1 MASATQIPVSEY
13 LDTIYHPD
21 REYVD
26 GELRERNVGQWE
38 HARVQWLLAG
48 WFVKHES
55 AWNVIGSTEQR
66 MRISPTRIRIPDLVV
81 LRPGP
86 QPDILTDPPLLV
98 IEVLSPDDSYSE
110 LQERCQDFWRMGV
123 RTLWIV
129 DPKTRS
135 GRMCSGADWIAA
147 ERLEVQG
154 TPIYVDLPEL
164 FAQIKGPV
172 GEQSPGG
179 Q

>member
-26 GELRERNVGQWE
+26 GELRERNVGKWE

-48 WFVKHES
+48 WFVNHES
-55 AWNVIGSTEQR
+55 AWDVIGSTEQR
-66 MRISPTRIRIPDLVV
+66 VRISPTRIRIPDLVV

-86 QPDILTDPPLLV
+86 QPDILTDPPLLI
-98 IEVLSPDDSYSE
+98 IEVLSPDDSYSD
-110 LQERCQDFWRMGV
+110 LQERCQDYWQMGV
-123 RTLWIV
+123 ETVWIV

-135 GRMCSGADWIAA
+135 GRMCSGSDWIAA
-147 ERLEVQG
+147 ERLEVAG
-154 TPIYVDLPEL
+154 TPIHVHLQEL
-164 FAQIKGPV
+164 FAQIKSPAGT
-172 GEQSPGG
+172 QSTGS